1 MIVMKREMEVNKEE
15 FFAFLEKRKN
25 STMKEALNL
34 VKEERKDDS
43 NTLKA
48 KANIYD
54 IIKAFWNAEEK
65 KTEDKKVFLENL
77 LEKIAMLQATWT
89 TSLELAKQ
97 HNDVAKIVIEE
108 AKLSAVDEIVNTLT
122 ATRV

>member
-1 MIVMKREMEVNKEE
+1 MMNKEE
-15 FFAFLEKRKN
+15 FFAFLEERKN

-65 KTEDKKVFLENL
+65 KTQDKRVFLDNL